1 MGLNISEFTSLLK
14 EHYTDARVENMVYKD
29 NPLHALLPKY
39 EDFGGKYLPVPIIYA
54 NPQGRS
60 ADFSRAQARSL
71 LTNTKSLSYLMTR
84 VKDYSIAVIDTE
96 TLEASKGDAN
106 AFMDAATVEVDGA
119 INAATRSLAISEYK
133 SGWGEIGQI
142 KAGTLVTSTYI
153 TLANDDDVVNFE
165 VGMELVVA
173 DTVSASNTRA
183 LGSSTNGLIITKVN
197 RQATSQHLT
206 FAYNVND
213 ATNGIPAIA
222 AGDYLF
228 VRGDRNATYT
238 NGKLKVTGL
247 AGWLPT
253 TAPTAGD
260 SFFGVD
266 RSADPTRLAG
276 LRKDISAYPIEEG
289 LVLGANLV
297 AREGGTLD
305 HIFMNY
311 TKFSELVNSLGS
323 KVQYVDVKITPEV
336 GFRGVMIN
344 GKNGAIKVIPDQN
357 CPSGYI
363 YGLAINSW
371 KLGSLGKAIRVI
383 EPDGLQMLRQSSA
396 DGVELRYGFK
406 GNLWTNAA
414 GHNIVMTY

>member
-14 EHYTDARVENMVYKD
+14 EHYTDQRVEMMVYKD

-60 ADFSRAQARSL
+60 ADFTRAQARSL

-119 INAATRSLAISEYK
+119 INAATRSLAIAEYK

-142 KAGTLVTSTYI
+142 KAGTAVNSTYL
-153 TLANDDDVVNFE
+153 TLSNDDDVVNFE

-173 DTVSASNTRA
+173 AAVATGATRA
-183 LGSSTNGLIITKVN
+183 LGTSTNGLLVTGVN
-197 RQATSQHLT
+197 RQATSQHIT
-206 FAYNVND
+206 FAFNVND
-213 ATNGIPAIA
+213 ATNGIPTIA
-222 AGDYLF
+222 AGDYIF
-228 VRGDRNATYT
+228 IRGDRDSTGASKY
-238 NGKLKVTGL
+238 KVTGL

-260 SFFGVD
+260 AFFGID

-305 HIFMNY
+305 HYFMNY
-311 TKFSELVNSLGS
+311 TKFSELVNALGS
-323 KVQYVDVKITPEV
+323 KVQYVDLKVTPEV

-344 GKNGAIKVIPDQN
+344 GKNGVIKVIPDQN
-357 CPSGYI
+357 CTSGYI
-363 YGLAINSW
+363 YGLSINSW

-406 GNLWTNAA
+406 GNMWTNAA
-414 GHNIVMTY
+414 GHNIVLTY

>member
-1 MGLNISEFTSLLK
+1 MGLNITNFTALLK
-14 EHYTDARVENMVYKD
+14 EHYTDQRVENMVYKD

-60 ADFSRAQARSL
+60 ADFARAQARSL
-71 LTNTKSLSYLMTR
+71 LTNSKSLSFLMTR

-119 INAATRSLAISEYK
+119 INAAMRSLAISEYK

-142 KAGTLVTSTYI
+142 KAASAVTSTYI
-153 TLANDDDVVNFE
+153 TLSNDDDVVNFE

-173 DTVSASNTRA
+173 DSVDSSNTRA
-183 LGSSTNGLIITKVN
+183 LGTNGGLIVTGVN

-213 ATNGIPAIA
+213 ATNGIPTITAS
-222 AGDYLF
+222 DYIF
-228 VRGDRNATYT
+228 VRGDRSATYT
-238 NGKLKVTGL
+238 DGVVKLSGL
-247 AGWLPT
+247 AAWVPT
-253 TAPTAGD
+253 TAPT
-260 SFFGVD
+260 STTFFGVN
-266 RSADPTRLAG
+266 RAVDPTRLGG

-297 AREGGTLD
+297 AREGGTID
-305 HIFMNY
+305 HLFMNY

-323 KVQYVDVKITPEV
+323 KVQYIDVKVTPEV

-344 GKNGAIKVIPDQN
+344 GKNGVIKVIPDQN

-363 YGLAINSW
+363 YGLDINSW

-383 EPDGLQMLRQSSA
+383 EPDGLSMLRQSAA

-406 GNLWTNAA
+406 GNLYCNAP
-414 GHNIVMTY
+414 GHNIVLSY